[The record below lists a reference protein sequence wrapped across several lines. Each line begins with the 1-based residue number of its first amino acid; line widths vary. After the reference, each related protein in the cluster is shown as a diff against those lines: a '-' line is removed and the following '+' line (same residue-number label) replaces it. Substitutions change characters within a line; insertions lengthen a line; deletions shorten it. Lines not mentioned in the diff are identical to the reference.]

1 MKIFE
6 PKSMMQEHPKH
17 LKRAS
22 TLRGN
27 SWIAPA
33 HILKYLGVVAPLFN
47 EVIHKE
53 VHLYCKGDL
62 EPLSSR
68 P

>member
-1 MKIFE
+1 
-6 PKSMMQEHPKH
+6 MQEHPQH
-17 LKRAS
+17 IKRAN

-27 SWIAPA
+27 SWTVPA
-33 HILKYLGVVAPLFN
+33 HILKYLGNVALLFI

-53 VHLYCKGDL
+53 AHLYCKGDL

>member
-1 MKIFE
+1 
-6 PKSMMQEHPKH
+6 MQEHH
-17 LKRAS
+17 SLIKRAN

-27 SWIAPA
+27 SWTMPA
-33 HILKYLGVVAPLFN
+33 HILKYLEVIAPLFN
-47 EVIHKE
+47 EVIYKE
-53 VHLYCKGDL
+53 AHLYCKGDL